1 MSGRLNS
8 NLVRRVNRSRLFH
21 ALRER
26 PGLSQREL
34 SESTGLDPS
43 TVSNIIRELKA
54 ERLVV
59 GTRRQAPERLTG
71 RPEIDLRL
79 SEDAGVF
86 VGIQL
91 DMRFQTLVL
100 TTMSGRQLDQLKL
113 DSSTDLDEAIDI
125 TVEAVNT
132 MLARHGQA
140 STPLLG
146 VGVGVAGL
154 VTDEGH
160 LIVNAYQR
168 HKWEDVDLRGQLSA
182 RLPGP
187 VRVGNDATAAALAEK
202 LFGCCRPLRN
212 FVVVNGYAGIGGG
225 LYLDG
230 KTFLGAGGLAGEVG
244 HIKVVQGGRACG
256 CGGRGCLAAYASI
269 TSLVRILRERG
280 IDVRDANGII
290 DLADAGESAVLE
302 ALEHA
307 GTLLGRVFATLVNVA
322 HPEAIVISGDL
333 AKLVRYLLPPA
344 LRALEAEAFH
354 ELRLPEQLLISPL
367 EGLAVPLGGVGLAM
381 EEFLSVPSW
390 LVPGSFQLTERDVGG
405 EPPAGRPVVSGAA
418 RAQ

>member
-1 MSGRLNS
+1 MSARLNS

-34 SESTGLDPS
+34 RENTGLDAS
-43 TVSNIIRELKA
+43 TVSNIVRELKA

-59 GTRRQAPERLTG
+59 GTRRHAPERLTG

-100 TTMSGRQLDQLKL
+100 TTLSGTRLDHLKL
-113 DSSTDLDEAIDI
+113 DSSTDLDEALDI

-132 MLARHGQA
+132 MLARRGNA
-140 STPLLG
+140 SAPLLG

-154 VTDEGH
+154 VSDEGH
-160 LIVNAYQR
+160 LIINAYQS
-168 HKWEDVDLRGQLSA
+168 HKWEDVDLRGQLHA

-187 VRVGNDATAAALAEK
+187 VRVSNDATAAALAEK
-202 LFGCCRPLRN
+202 LFGCCQPLRS

-244 HIKVVQGGRACG
+244 HVKVVPDGRSCG

-269 TSLVRILRERG
+269 TSLVRILRDQG
-280 IDVRDANGII
+280 VDVRDVDGII
-290 DLADAGESAVLE
+290 DLADAGVPTVLA

-307 GTLLGRVFATLVNVA
+307 GTLIGRVFATLVNVVN
-322 HPEAIVISGDL
+322 PEAIVMSGEL
-333 AKLVRYLLPPA
+333 TKLERYLLPPA
-344 LRALEAEAFH
+344 LRTLDAEAFN
-354 ELRLPEQLLISPL
+354 ELRLPEQLLVSPL
-367 EGLAVPLGGVGLAM
+367 GGLAVPLGGVGLAM

-390 LVPGSFQLTERDVGG
+390 LVPGSFQLTERGAAG
-405 EPPAGRPVVSGAA
+405 EPLAGRTTVLSAA
-418 RAQ
+418 R